1 MPKMCKMQVITNPQL
16 IDREAWQRLVDN
28 SSTASWF
35 QTSAAYDF
43 YASLPELMTPFVVA
57 VQEGSEL
64 KGVAVGYVTRE
75 KNPLKQFFTRRA
87 IIIGG
92 PMLSR
97 EAEAEEVKT
106 LMTTVKKT
114 LRSLAIFVETRNF
127 NDYFAYRSAF
137 EQSGFEYVP
146 HYDFHVDTSSEEVID
161 ANLGKNRKR
170 DIRTSFRDGVTIV
183 EKPSLEQVK
192 AWYELLKDLYVTKV
206 KTPLFPWRFFE
217 QLYRVEDARY
227 LLTEYEGRVIGGTL
241 CMVLPNT
248 ALYEWFVCG
257 EDGVYKNIF
266 PSSVATYAG
275 LCHSSKIGCP
285 RFDMMGAGVPGVA
298 YGVRDFKARFGGEL
312 KELGRFQ
319 STEKP
324 LLYQIGKL
332 GVKLLKHR

>member
-1 MPKMCKMQVITNPQL
+1 MPKMCKMQVITNPQH

-57 VQEGSEL
+57 VQEGCEL

-114 LRSLAIFVETRNF
+114 LRSKAIFVETRNF
-127 NDYFAYRSAF
+127 NDYSAYRSAF

-275 LCHSSKIGCP
+275 MHYAVKSGCP
-285 RFDMMGAGVPGVA
+285 RFDMMGAGVPGVS

-319 STEKP
+319 YICKP
-324 LLYQIGKL
+324 LFYRIGSL
-332 GVKLLKHR
+332 GVKILKRK